1 MFVVEKWPIPTYR
14 LPNKQEDS
22 MRVDI
27 SYSDTRNEN
36 DSNQV
41 GREIKIL
48 MIEIS
53 RKGLHL

>member
-1 MFVVEKWPIPTYR
+1 
-14 LPNKQEDS
+14 

-48 MIEIS
+48 MIEI
-53 RKGLHL
+53 LLE